1 MLTTG
6 CPWSELPHSLGSYVT
21 AWRRFRKWGAD
32 GTFARIW
39 PYLRAEFEHAEKI
52 DFSHHKFECLQIQ
65 TDSPQLLIRRSG
77 ERGANEPARP
87 TAADRILNS
96 REGAWSV
103 SRRRLPNRFTGGSG
117 YESDADLGT
126 SRRRPPHSGKF
137 YSSDGIRHI
146 GGIDKPEGV
155 DAFHT
160 TFISLKQLR
169 CTYADCAYNIFV
181 PTW

>member
-1 MLTTG
+1 MVPLPGFGHICGQSLNML
-6 CPWSELPHSLGSYVT
+6 
-21 AWRRFRKWGAD
+21 K
-32 GTFARIW
+32 
-39 PYLRAEFEHAEKI
+39 KI
-52 DFSHHKFECLQIQ
+52 DFSRHKFECLQIQ

-77 ERGANEPARP
+77 ANEPARP
-87 TAADRILNS
+87 AAADRILSS

-103 SRRRLPNRFTGGSG
+103 FRRRLPNRFTRGSG
-117 YESDADLGT
+117 YKPDADPGT
-126 SRRRPPHSGKF
+126 SRRRPSHGGKF
-137 YSSDGIRHI
+137 YSSDGVRHI